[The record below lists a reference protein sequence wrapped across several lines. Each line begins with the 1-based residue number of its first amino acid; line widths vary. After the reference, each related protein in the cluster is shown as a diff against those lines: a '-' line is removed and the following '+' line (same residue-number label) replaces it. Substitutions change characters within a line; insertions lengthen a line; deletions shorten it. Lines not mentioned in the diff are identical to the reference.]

1 MMKTSIV
8 SALMMLFVLVA
19 CDKKEPEPLS
29 GSGGGMPVENPTD
42 CGKEI
47 IASTPVKVGETGIML
62 PVGTKICI
70 TKDEME
76 VRVELP
82 AGYAFLTD
90 QENGKTLPVIFST
103 YTCICSKAGS
113 PCQVF
118 YAEGLG
124 FGCLQSSCS
133 GSCTGKFTYM
143 GYTVEKLMSTTD
155 KAEFFGDPLVQRRI
169 RKTCGIV
176 ETPTRRNA
184 NPEDMVYVKQEMMGL
199 NYYLLLDKTS
209 IPASMRSN
217 ELISSR
223 ALCEC
228 EGTKVCK
235 LRTVSLRA
243 TQADERVIDIYFCD
257 GGCNGCELTVD

>member
-1 MMKTSIV
+1 
-8 SALMMLFVLVA
+8 
-19 CDKKEPEPLS
+19 
-29 GSGGGMPVENPTD
+29 
-42 CGKEI
+42 
-47 IASTPVKVGETGIML
+47 
-62 PVGTKICI
+62 
-70 TKDEME
+70 
-76 VRVELP
+76 
-82 AGYAFLTD
+82 
-90 QENGKTLPVIFST
+90 
-103 YTCICSKAGS
+103 
-113 PCQVF
+113 
-118 YAEGLG
+118 
-124 FGCLQSSCS
+124 
-133 GSCTGKFTYM
+133 
-143 GYTVEKLMSTTD
+143 MSTTD